1 MRIEKIVAIDVETTG
16 FSKGADITANHQIL
30 SIGLVV
36 ADRNF
41 NPIDEFYCEI
51 KWNQTSHW
59 SEIARSIHGM
69 SKEYLE
75 ENGLDEEDAVL
86 EIAQFLLKY
95 FDAEETIFFLGHN
108 PRNFDVPFFNKL
120 TNKYDVYFKIE
131 HRTVDSFSVGF
142 TCLGADD
149 SDTLFSYFY
158 PKRTEHNALE
168 DAKMSLGA
176 CRKIRKVM
184 RSMINE

>member
-16 FSKGADITANHQIL
+16 FSKGNDITANHQIL

-41 NPIDEFYCEI
+41 KPIDEFYCEI
-51 KWNQTSHW
+51 KWNRTSHW
-59 SEIARSIHGM
+59 STVAEGVHGL

-75 ENGLDEEDAVL
+75 NNGCDEEDAVL
-86 EIAQFLLKY
+86 AIVRFLLKH

-108 PRNFDVPFFNKL
+108 PRNFDVPFFIKL
-120 TNKYDVYFKIE
+120 TNKYDVYFKIA

-149 SDTLFSYFY
+149 SDSLFSYFY
-158 PKRTEHNALE
+158 PMRDKHNALD
-168 DAKMSLGA
+168 DAKMSLGV
-176 CRKIRKVM
+176 CRKIRRVM
-184 RSMINE
+184 RSIINE